1 MKKKPSLIRAIAIP
15 QDHGSWVFIFS
26 PLFIGI
32 FAGGRFTL
40 ASLCL
45 VIAAMAAFM
54 SRQPVTVAVKAYS
67 GRRPRTDLPAA
78 RFWIVVY
85 GVIAL
90 AALAG
95 LILLGFWDILLLS
108 VPGLPVFAWHLYLVS
123 RRAERKQAGVEI
135 IATGVLSLAAPA
147 AFWIGKGGYAPLGWV
162 LWLLIWLQSA
172 ASIVHAYMRLE
183 QRVLPGVPPR
193 SERWKM
199 GRRALLYTSFNLVLS
214 LAGGLG
220 GILPIFIFAPY
231 LLQWLETL
239 WSITHPAL
247 GVKPT
252 HIGLRQLLVSM
263 LFTILFILTWR
274 L

>member
-1 MKKKPSLIRAIAIP
+1 
-15 QDHGSWVFIFS
+15 
-26 PLFIGI
+26 
-32 FAGGRFTL
+32 
-40 ASLCL
+40 
-45 VIAAMAAFM
+45 
-54 SRQPVTVAVKAYS
+54 
-67 GRRPRTDLPAA
+67 
-78 RFWIVVY
+78 
-85 GVIAL
+85 
-90 AALAG
+90 
-95 LILLGFWDILLLS
+95 
-108 VPGLPVFAWHLYLVS
+108 
-123 RRAERKQAGVEI
+123 
-135 IATGVLSLAAPA
+135 
-147 AFWIGKGGYAPLGWV
+147 V

-239 WSITHPAL
+239 WCITHPAL